1 MEPIEEFSRLAGE
14 IGVVLLL
21 LMLGVEYSAREL
33 VGGLRGSWRAGVLD
47 IVLNFTPGAA
57 AGLLLGWGPVGAV
70 VLGGITYISSSGIIA
85 KVLGDLGR
93 VGNRETPVLLS
104 VLVFEDLAM
113 AVYLPLMTALAA
125 GTAFVSGL
133 KAVGIALVVVAL
145 VLGVAL
151 RYGPVSYTHLRAHET

>member
-1 MEPIEEFSRLAGE
+1 
-14 IGVVLLL
+14 
-21 LMLGVEYSAREL
+21 MLGVEYSAREL

-57 AGLLLGWGPVGAV
+57 AGLLLGWGPVGSL

-113 AVYLPLMTALAA
+113 AVYLPVMTALAA

-133 KAVGIALVVVAL
+133 KAA
-145 VLGVAL
+145 GVAYKVVKSL
-151 RYGPVSYTHLRAHET
+151 IVVNR